1 MDKSLIGND
10 ETFKMLKNIVKVR
23 KNKYS
28 KNEMLNFLGYL
39 ARALTFYK

>member
-23 KNKYS
+23 KINIQKWNA
-28 KNEMLNFLGYL
+28 KFLGYL